1 MSGRRAFSVLL
12 TAGLLLVAAP
22 AAVAVAVAQ
31 PKEVVRGTSYDWITT
46 GTWHVPE
53 TCRVY
58 LGELPAGSCRTREPG
73 KVAPLVVSLTVPL
86 DAPLGTATVW
96 CDGCLLPSAF
106 RQPSTGAELATVE
119 VVAPVMS
126 PTTPLSSSSSP
137 SLSSSS
143 LSSSSPSVP
152 RSSSS
157 RPQPSSP
164 SSSALVSVSVSPTSP
179 SGEAVTTTA
188 DGTPGPSTSDP
199 APPPAVGMPPSAST
213 AFSGRDW
220 LLPALLAATIG
231 IFVLALLQA
240 RGPPLS
246 GPPGARPVRV
256 WLAPDRPGPR
266 RPWPADQPLRPGRA
280 YVLWLDIG
288 ALHTSGRGRTPLRAA
303 VFDQS
308 GALRDP
314 PTRDLL
320 VDRQPVPPQAFR
332 FTAPDTGTLRL
343 RCNLYH
349 RGALLQSFLVV
360 ADGRGWS
367 AVRDYVRSFSLDP
380 AVVATGRPHALSI
393 VVNHDSPD
401 QHGLYVHFGGTGA
414 SVATRIAERTVARFQ
429 EGARAI
435 YRSMND
441 AGWDRQ
447 LLPAL
452 LGEAAVHGRDVY
464 VRFQTDV
471 DLALARTRQPR
482 APWRELRATAAHVQ
496 VVHPDSSDEWLPA
509 AMIYD
514 FPLDR
519 LDPHEYRLCEA
530 YFADLDGTDPPRCA
544 RGGCATGSP
553 DVVCPAGFWGFRF
566 AIGNPMTFDPRVP
579 VPDHPAAPV
588 EPPVVVLGR
597 ADDPQFVAQRSH
609 LRGLRHVLPHV
620 QVIESNRREAFLQH
634 LRTVAP
640 SVIYLYCHGGVND
653 RGLGYVEIGDGE
665 WLTAA
670 EFDDDF
676 GGRWQS
682 MPLVL
687 LNGCS
692 TVAPGAD
699 HAFPLTPRLL
709 WAGAAGVVGTEV
721 DVREG
726 LACRFADTLLPALLG
741 DGHTV
746 GQAMTAAR
754 RAVLRDGSALGLAYT
769 ALAPA
774 DLNLVPSRERVR
786 GRP

>member
-1 MSGRRAFSVLL
+1 MSGRRAFPVLL
-12 TAGLLLVAAP
+12 TVALLLVAAP
-22 AAVAVAVAQ
+22 PAVAQ
-31 PKEVVRGTSYDWITT
+31 PAEVVRGTSYDWTTT
-46 GTWHVPE
+46 GTWQVPDS
-53 TCRVY
+53 CQVY

-73 KVAPLVVSLTVPL
+73 KVTPLVVSLAVPSS
-86 DAPLGTATVW
+86 APLGTAEVW
-96 CDGCLLPSAF
+96 CDGCRPPSAF
-106 RQPSTGAELATVE
+106 RQPSTGSRLATV
-119 VVAPVMS
+119 VVVEPVTSSTAP
-126 PTTPLSSSSSP
+126 PSSSP

-143 LSSSSPSVP
+143 PSSSDPAP
-152 RSSSS
+152 SSS
-157 RPQPSSP
+157 RQRQPPP
-164 SSSALVSVSVSPTSP
+164 SSSVPVSSVPVSESSITPSRYEVATIPDDSPEP
-179 SGEAVTTTA
+179 FTT
-188 DGTPGPSTSDP
+188 DP
-199 APPPAVGMPPSAST
+199 VPPPAVGVPPAMGT
-213 AFSGRDW
+213 AFSGGEW
-220 LLPALLAATIG
+220 LLPALLVTLIG
-231 IFVLALLQA
+231 VLMLALLLV
-240 RGPPLS
+240 RGPPS
-246 GPPGARPVRV
+246 SRPPWARPVLV
-256 WLAPDRPGPR
+256 WLAPDAPGAR
-266 RPWPADQPLRPGRA
+266 AWPTDQPLRPGHA

-288 ALHTSGRGRTPLRAA
+288 ALHASGGGRTTVRAA

-308 GALRDP
+308 GALRDR
-314 PTRDLL
+314 PTRDLP

-332 FTAPDTGTLRL
+332 FTAPDTGALRL

-380 AVVATGRPHALSI
+380 EVVATGRPHALSI
-393 VVNHDSPD
+393 MVNHDSPD
-401 QHGLYVHFGGTGA
+401 QHGLYVHFGDTGA
-414 SVATRIAERTVARFQ
+414 SVATRIAEHTVARFQ

-447 LLPAL
+447 RLSAL
-452 LGEAAVHGRDVY
+452 LGEAAVHGRDVF

-482 APWRELRATAAHVQ
+482 APWRELRAASSHLQ
-496 VVHPDSSDEWLPA
+496 VVHPDGSAEWLPA

-514 FPLDR
+514 FPLAR
-519 LDPHEYRLCEA
+519 LEPHEYHLCEA

-588 EPPVVVLGR
+588 DPPVVVLGR
-597 ADDPQFVAQRSH
+597 ADDPGFVAQRTH
-609 LRGLRHVLPHV
+609 LQGLRHALPHV
-620 QVIESNRREAFLQH
+620 QVIESNRRAAFLQH
-634 LRTVAP
+634 LRSVAP

-676 GGRWQS
+676 GGRWES

-774 DLNLVPSRERVR
+774 DLNLVPTRARVR

>member
-1 MSGRRAFSVLL
+1 MSGRRVFPALL
-12 TAGLLLVAAP
+12 TVASLLVATP
-22 AAVAVAVAQ
+22 SAAAQ
-31 PKEVVRGTSYDWITT
+31 PTEVVRGTSYSWTTRGVWI
-46 GTWHVPE
+46 VPD
-53 TCRVY
+53 TCQVY
-58 LGELPAGSCRTREPG
+58 LGRLPAGSCRTAEPDQW
-73 KVAPLVVSLTVPL
+73 APLVVSLTVPP
-86 DAPLGTATVW
+86 DAPLGTAKVW
-96 CDGCLLPSAF
+96 CDGCGPPPAF
-106 RQPSTGAELATVE
+106 RQPTAGSELATVV
-119 VVAPVMS
+119 VVAPVTS
-126 PTTPLSSSSSP
+126 SVAAVISSVVPPSSSTSSTSSSSAAP
-137 SLSSSS
+137 
-143 LSSSSPSVP
+143 
-152 RSSSS
+152 SSSS
-157 RPQPSSP
+157 RQPPRS
-164 SSSALVSVSVSPTSP
+164 SVSVTS
-179 SGEAVTTTA
+179 SSRRGEVTTTT
-188 DGTPGPSTSDP
+188 DGTTEPSTSDP
-199 APPPAVGMPPSAST
+199 APPPAAGLPESKGTASSAPE
-213 AFSGRDW
+213 W
-220 LLPALLAATIG
+220 LLPGVLAAIIG
-231 IFVLALLQA
+231 VLVLALLLVRA
-240 RGPPLS
+240 WSGGPPRG
-246 GPPGARPVRV
+246 GPPWARPVRV
-256 WLAPDRPGPR
+256 WLAPDGPGR
-266 RPWPADQPLRPGRA
+266 RPWPADQPLRPGHA

-288 ALHTSGRGRTPLRAA
+288 ALRTPGRGRASMRAA

-308 GALRDP
+308 GVLRDR

-320 VDRQPVPPQAFR
+320 VDREPVPPQAFR
-332 FTAPDTGTLRL
+332 FTAPDTGALRL
-343 RCNLYH
+343 RCNIYH
-349 RGALLQSFLVV
+349 QGALLQSFLVV
-360 ADGRGWS
+360 AGGRGWS
-367 AVRDYVRSFSLDP
+367 AVRDYVRSFGLDP

-393 VVNHDSPD
+393 MVNHDSPD
-401 QHGLYVHFGGTGA
+401 QHGLYVHFGDSGA
-414 SVATRIAERTVARFQ
+414 SVATRIAEQTVARFQ
-429 EGARAI
+429 EGARAV

-441 AGWDRQ
+441 AGWDRRR
-447 LLPAL
+447 LAAL

-482 APWRELRATAAHVQ
+482 APWRELRAASSHLQ
-496 VVHPDSSDEWLPA
+496 VVHPESSAEWLPA
-509 AMIYD
+509 AMVYD
-514 FPLDR
+514 FPLAR
-519 LDPHEYRLCEA
+519 LEPDDYRLCEA

-544 RGGCATGSP
+544 HGGCATGSP

-579 VPDHPAAPV
+579 VPDQPV
-588 EPPVVVLGR
+588 VPVDPPVVVLGR
-597 ADDPQFVAQRSH
+597 ADDPRFTAQRSH
-609 LRGLRHVLPHV
+609 LQGLRHVLPHV
-620 QVIESNRREAFLQH
+620 RVIDSNRRTAFLQH
-634 LRTVAP
+634 LRSVVP
-640 SVIYLYCHGGVND
+640 SVIYLYCHGGVNE

-682 MPLVL
+682 TPLVL

-746 GQAMTAAR
+746 GWAMTAAR

-774 DLNLVPSRERVR
+774 DLNLVPTRERVR

>member
-1 MSGRRAFSVLL
+1 M
-12 TAGLLLVAAP
+12 
-22 AAVAVAVAQ
+22 
-31 PKEVVRGTSYDWITT
+31 
-46 GTWHVPE
+46 
-53 TCRVY
+53 
-58 LGELPAGSCRTREPG
+58 
-73 KVAPLVVSLTVPL
+73 
-86 DAPLGTATVW
+86 
-96 CDGCLLPSAF
+96 
-106 RQPSTGAELATVE
+106 
-119 VVAPVMS
+119 
-126 PTTPLSSSSSP
+126 
-137 SLSSSS
+137 
-143 LSSSSPSVP
+143 
-152 RSSSS
+152 
-157 RPQPSSP
+157 
-164 SSSALVSVSVSPTSP
+164 
-179 SGEAVTTTA
+179 TTTA
-188 DGTPGPSTSDP
+188 DSTPGPSTSDP
-199 APPPAVGMPPSAST
+199 APPPAVGLPPATGT

-220 LLPALLAATIG
+220 LLPALLAAIIG
-231 IFVLALLQA
+231 VFVLATLLA
-240 RGPPLS
+240 RGPPLN
-246 GPPGARPVRV
+246 GPPPARPVRV
-256 WLAPDRPGPR
+256 WLAPDRPGR
-266 RPWPADQPLRPGRA
+266 RPSPADQPLRPGRA
-280 YVLWLDIG
+280 YLLWLDIG
-288 ALHTSGRGRTPLRAA
+288 ALHTSGRGRTPVRAA
-303 VFDQS
+303 VFDRA
-308 GALRDP
+308 GVLHDP

-393 VVNHDSPD
+393 MVNHDSPD
-401 QHGLYVHFGGTGA
+401 QHGLYVHFGDTGA
-414 SVATRIAERTVARFQ
+414 SVATRISEHTVARFQ

-441 AGWDRQ
+441 AGWDRR

-482 APWRELRATAAHVQ
+482 APWRELRAASSHVQ

-514 FPLDR
+514 FPLAR
-519 LDPHEYRLCEA
+519 LEPHEYGLCEA

-544 RGGCATGSP
+544 RGGCATDSP

-726 LACRFADTLLPALLG
+726 LACRFADALLPALLG

-746 GQAMTAAR
+746 GQAMTTAR
-754 RAVLRDGSALGLAYT
+754 RAVLREGSALGLAYT